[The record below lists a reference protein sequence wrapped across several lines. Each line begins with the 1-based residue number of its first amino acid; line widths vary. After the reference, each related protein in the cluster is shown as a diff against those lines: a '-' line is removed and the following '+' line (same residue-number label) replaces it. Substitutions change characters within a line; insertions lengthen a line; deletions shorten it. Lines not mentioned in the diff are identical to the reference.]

1 MMMDMCI
8 LCLYCFWQVKYYLAL
23 LCFRHIFFLCYSRLE
38 ALEDII
44 SINIDQC
51 SNKARL
57 MGTQY
62 KSSKSYSTMAQF
74 QDRARI
80 LQSHCSTQ
88 GLEKGTVGITSLSH
102 SRMEGK
108 LDKVCMP

>member
-1 MMMDMCI
+1 MAFFFI
-8 LCLYCFWQVKYYLAL
+8 
-23 LCFRHIFFLCYSRLE
+23 RHIIFLCYSRLE

-44 SINIDQC
+44 NINIDLC

-80 LQSHCSTQ
+80 LQSRCSIQ
-88 GLEKGTVGITSLSH
+88 ELKKDTVGIPSLSH